1 MKKLILAVT
10 CIALGI
16 SASFAN
22 PANDSKK
29 DKKEC
34 DKKECKAPGCNP
46 FEGLNL
52 TDTQKKQLSE
62 ICPFGP
68 GKDKK
73 ECDNKECTEKSTDKC
88 DKAQAPGQRR
98 KFSPEQA
105 DSMRRAMI
113 TKRLDARK
121 NYLAKVKEILT
132 PEQYTQ
138 FLENNFINAMPQMP
152 GRDNG
157 MKPGQRPGKNE
168 KMGAQNGRKQR
179 PRGQRPAPQTPQN

>member
-1 MKKLILAVT
+1 MKKLIFAVT
-10 CIALGI
+10 CLALGI
-16 SASFAN
+16 SVSFAN

-34 DKKECKAPGCNP
+34 DKKECKAPVCNP

-52 TDTQKKQLSE
+52 TDAQKQQLGE

-73 ECDNKECTEKSTDKC
+73 EFDGKKNDKR

-98 KFSPEQA
+98 KFSPQQA
-105 DSMRRAMI
+105 DSMRRAMM
-113 TKRLDARK
+113 TKRIEARK

-138 FLENNFINAMPQMP
+138 FLENNFINTMPQMP

-157 MKPGQRPGKNE
+157 MKPGQRPGKHE
-168 KMGAQNGRKQR
+168 KKGQQNGRKQR
-179 PRGQRPAPQTPQN
+179 PRGHQPAPQTTQN